1 MKMNFFFGNIF
12 WGILLVLWG
21 ASLILRTFNI
31 NMPMHKI
38 FLAVII
44 IMFGV
49 KLLIGTSNKVVKGD
63 RSQGRSY
70 IRSNK
75 SGDYNMIFS
84 SGKFDLTD
92 LEEDARDIEINVVFG
107 SAEVV
112 LPNHL
117 TFDIEPTTVFG
128 ATVLP
133 ERSQYGFGDSHFKAG
148 DGQGRA
154 IHIES
159 NTVFGRIEYV
169 FQDVRGKETIEPL
182 DPEAEA
188 VGTESDF

>member
-21 ASLILRTFNI
+21 ASLILKTFNI
-31 NMPMHKI
+31 NMPLAKI

-49 KLLIGTSNKVVKGD
+49 KLLIGTGSKTVKSN
-63 RSQGRSY
+63 RSPGKTY
-70 IRSNK
+70 IRTNK
-75 SGDYNMIFS
+75 SGEYNMIFS
-84 SGKFDLTD
+84 SGRFDLTD
-92 LEEDARDIEINVVFG
+92 LQEDAKDIEITVVFG

-112 LPNHL
+112 LPSHL
-117 TFDIEPTTVFG
+117 QFDIEPTTVFG

-133 ERSQYGFGDSHFKAG
+133 EKSQYGFGESHYKAG
-148 DGQGRA
+148 SGQGRA

-159 NTVFGRIEYV
+159 NSIFGRIEYSFEAV
-169 FQDVRGKETIEPL
+169 QGKESFEASS
-182 DPEAEA
+182 PEADST
-188 VGTESDF
+188 GSSSDF